1 MEIDFGA
8 HTRQEETG
16 KHGLGSVDWE
26 VWIGKRGL
34 GRAAQPGAGLQV
46 ALGTPLQSPL
56 PSPCLLRGTC
66 RCYSRGTTWI
76 FQDFQ
81 FPGWK
86 LSAWSRLLFAHQ
98 SW

>member
-1 MEIDFGA
+1 MEIHFGA

-16 KHGLGSVDWE
+16 KHGLGSMDWE
-26 VWIGKRGL
+26 AWIGKGCSARC
-34 GRAAQPGAGLQV
+34 RAAGSSGYPSSISTALPLPPSLRYLQV
-46 ALGTPLQSPL
+46 LQQSNHL
-56 PSPCLLRGTC
+56 
-66 RCYSRGTTWI
+66 
-76 FQDFQ
+76 DFPRFPE